1 MRISDW
7 SSDVCSSDLVVE
19 IASPELGAAL
29 LGRQATRY
37 VATGALVTNMAVH
50 FKWGRESS
58 LAWVPSLDSGKPV
71 AGADIRVT
79 DSCTGRQPA
88 RGTADKAGRLP
99 YPTGLPAPE
108 PWSRRG
114 TDPAPPASEG
124 HGIGGAPGRER
135 VCQYVCIAVVA
146 ESIKKQQ

>member
-37 VATGALVTNMAVH
+37 VATAALVTNMAVH

-58 LAWVPSLDSGKPV
+58 LAWVTSLDNGKPV

-79 DSCTGRQPA
+79 ASCTGRQLA
-88 RGTADKAGRLP
+88 RGTAANAGRLAF
-99 YPTGLPAPE
+99 PTALP
-108 PWSRRG
+108 
-114 TDPAPPASEG
+114 PPAHWSHCGHDPDPPDSEEVG
-124 HGIGGAPGRER
+124 STSVRA
-135 VCQYVCIAVVA
+135 
-146 ESIKKQQ
+146 